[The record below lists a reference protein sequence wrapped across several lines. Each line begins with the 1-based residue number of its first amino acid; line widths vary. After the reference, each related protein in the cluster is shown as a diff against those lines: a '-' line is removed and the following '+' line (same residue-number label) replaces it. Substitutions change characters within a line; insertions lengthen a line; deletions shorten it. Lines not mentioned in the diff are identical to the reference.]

1 MGYCSI
7 HGWFYEPICPKCI
20 RGYSRGKLDS
30 SFELW
35 VVDKFVFDD
44 PPLLNKRNE
53 SENDCYCGCPGCG
66 KSHSHLSS
74 VKIANKEGLLD
85 LLTSTL
91 DTLLMFEAS
100 IQRDESLLKNENIRD
115 YIRGRTQNVINIA
128 EIFNDN
134 ELIKDKKEI
143 YISLCMDCFELRNV
157 LNLPNPN
164 KSLVLRLVRDIQNSC
179 INYFDIN
186 IYN

>member
-1 MGYCSI
+1 MKKKI
-7 HGWFYEPICPKCI
+7 
-20 RGYSRGKLDS
+20 
-30 SFELW
+30 ELW
-35 VVDKFVFDD
+35 VVDKFVYDD
-44 PPLLNKRNE
+44 SPLLNKKKDNGT
-53 SENDCYCGCPGCG
+53 CYCGCPGCG
-66 KSHSHLSS
+66 KTHSHIPSMKL
-74 VKIANKEGLLD
+74 ANREGLLD
-85 LLTSTL
+85 LLASTL

-134 ELIKDKKEI
+134 ELVKDKKEI

>member
-1 MGYCSI
+1 MKKKI
-7 HGWFYEPICPKCI
+7 
-20 RGYSRGKLDS
+20 
-30 SFELW
+30 ELW
-35 VVDKFVFDD
+35 VVDKFVYDD
-44 PPLLNKRNE
+44 SPLLNKKDNGT
-53 SENDCYCGCPGCG
+53 CYCGCPGCG
-66 KSHSHLSS
+66 KTHSHLDAVHSHLSS

-85 LLTSTL
+85 LLASTL
-91 DTLLMFEAS
+91 DSLLMFEAS

-134 ELIKDKKEI
+134 ELVTDKKEI

>member
-1 MGYCSI
+1 M
-7 HGWFYEPICPKCI
+7 
-20 RGYSRGKLDS
+20 
-30 SFELW
+30 
-35 VVDKFVFDD
+35 
-44 PPLLNKRNE
+44 
-53 SENDCYCGCPGCG
+53 
-66 KSHSHLSS
+66 
-74 VKIANKEGLLD
+74 
-85 LLTSTL
+85 
-91 DTLLMFEAS
+91 
-100 IQRDESLLKNENIRD
+100 ENIRD

-134 ELIKDKKEI
+134 ELVKDKKEI

>member
-1 MGYCSI
+1 MRKKI
-7 HGWFYEPICPKCI
+7 
-20 RGYSRGKLDS
+20 
-30 SFELW
+30 ELW
-35 VVDKFVFDD
+35 VVDKFVYDNS
-44 PPLLNKRNE
+44 PLLNKNKE
-53 SENDCYCGCPGCG
+53 DKEDENCYCGCPGCG

-74 VKIANKEGLLD
+74 VKIANKDGLLE
-85 LLTSTL
+85 LLESTL
-91 DTLLMFEAS
+91 DTLIMFEAS
-100 IQRDESLLKNENIRD
+100 IQRDESLLKNEHIKD

-143 YISLCMDCFELRNV
+143 YISLCMDCFELRNL

-164 KSLVLRLVRDIQNSC
+164 KCLVLRLVRDIQNSC